1 MSTPTDPPAPVDPV
15 LARRAA
21 YARWVQLGQ
30 RIGYLAL
37 MVAVVLFVIGFL
49 AGFPGGLATAVFVA
63 LIIACIVL
71 PPAMVFGYGVKA
83 AERDDAEKRG
93 ERPPSRH

>member
-1 MSTPTDPPAPVDPV
+1 VAADPV
-15 LARRAA
+15 LAKRAQV
-21 YARWVQLGQ
+21 ARWVQLGQ
-30 RIGYLAL
+30 RTGYLAL

-49 AGFPGGLATAVFVA
+49 TGFPGGLATAVFLA
-63 LIIACIVL
+63 LIMACIVL

-83 AERDDAEKRG
+83 AERHEAELRG